1 METKKKSSRGRP
13 KKDYWELKS
22 KIAQEAAENKWKLG
36 RWRPK
41 KQRNIDDSINTKISN
56 HQKDVSVLEK
66 KNKEIHEKIQA
77 NKVLE
82 NKKNLEIEWYEKNS
96 EKYSKIALIC
106 SIIFCAFAIGYYFL
120 SSHQQNSNNLKL
132 SELDSS
138 DTINIEED
146 ATKIQVWY
154 NDENWDFVEVE
165 NYEINNKVWDNDSW
179 YASSDD
185 KIIMQNEVDNS
196 DVELIK
202 LFYDKINNREFIELS
217 KLTDRYL
224 KNSDSYRT
232 YFSSNWLNNFL
243 DKIAGNKVFVWWFSE
258 AISDKPNVK
267 HYNYIVKYKLNN
279 ESDFRQ
285 ENWKIAIVERNW
297 EKLIWSIMCVTT
309 WCSRMPFFQK

>member
-1 METKKKSSRGRP
+1 METKKKSNRGRP

-56 HQKDVSVLEK
+56 HQKDVSFLEK
-66 KNKEIHEKIQA
+66 KNKEIHEKIQV
-77 NKVLE
+77 NKALE
-82 NKKNLEIEWYEKNS
+82 NKENLEIEWYEKNN
-96 EKYSKIALIC
+96 EKYSRIALIC
-106 SIIFCAFAIGYYFL
+106 SVIFCAFAIGYYFL
-120 SSHQQNSNNLKL
+120 SSHQQNSNLKL
-132 SELDSS
+132 SELNSS
-138 DTINIEED
+138 DTINIEGNS
-146 ATKIQVWY
+146 TKIQVWY
-154 NDENWDFVEVE
+154 NDKNWDFVEVE
-165 NYEINNKVWDNDSW
+165 NYEIQNKVWDTV
-179 YASSDD
+179 SDD
-185 KIIMQNEVDNS
+185 EIMVKNEVDNS

-224 KNSDSYRT
+224 KDSDSYRT

-243 DKIAGNKVFVWWFSE
+243 DKIIGNKVFVWWFTV
-258 AISDKPNVK
+258 KPSNKPDVN
-267 HYNYIVKYKLNN
+267 HYWYIVKYRLNN
-279 ESDFRQ
+279 ESSFRQ
-285 ENWKIAIVERNW
+285 EDWEIAIVERNW

>member
-1 METKKKSSRGRP
+1 METKKKSNRGRP

-41 KQRNIDDSINTKISN
+41 KQRNIDDSINTRISN

-66 KNKEIHEKIQA
+66 KNKEIHEGIQA

-82 NKKNLEIEWYEKNS
+82 NKKNLEIEWYEKNN
-96 EKYSKIALIC
+96 EKYSRIALIC
-106 SIIFCAFAIGYYFL
+106 SVIFCAFAIGYYFF

-138 DTINIEED
+138 DTIDIGENT
-146 ATKIQVWY
+146 AKIQIWY

-179 YASSDD
+179 YTSSDD
-185 KIIMQNEVDNS
+185 KTIMENKVDNS

-232 YFSSNWLNNFL
+232 YFSPNWLNNFL

-285 ENWKIAIVERNW
+285 EDWEIAIVERNW
-297 EKLIWSIMCVTT
+297 EKLIWSIMCITT